1 MKHFAIRIDHQ
12 SQTEGLVT
20 KLLSDYKPKGF
31 EVLQDKSGA
40 LFSIA
45 EIAHYLDKEE
55 RHGIKILTTALSQSL
70 LSMSSGER
78 KKALLQHL
86 LCQKPD
92 FLILINPFDH
102 LDMESQKDLRNR
114 LSELAKTISIIQFAS
129 RVDDILEFT
138 TDFFELREDRLID
151 YASAEDLATSLPQKE
166 IFVASIP
173 QVIKKEIL
181 DMTEFVR
188 FQKVSV
194 CFEGKKVLQNISW
207 SIKKGEFWQLV
218 GPNGSGKSTLL
229 NMITGDSHKGF
240 GQNLWLFGN
249 LKGSGESVWDI
260 KKNIGYFTPS
270 MTDKFRGHHTIENM
284 LISGL
289 HDSIGL
295 YNTPSE
301 AEKRLTLQWINVLN
315 LTEKKHGY
323 FHELSN
329 GQKRL
334 VMLARAMVKHPPLL
348 ILDEPTSD
356 LDDTNAHLF
365 VALVNKIA
373 KETDTTI
380 LFVSHKPEPS
390 LKPLHTYQLIPSPN
404 GSTGKTV
411 TFKND

>member
-12 SQTEGLVT
+12 SQTKGLVA
-20 KLLSDYKPKGF
+20 KLLGNNIPKGF
-31 EVLQDKSGA
+31 EILQNKSGV
-40 LFSIA
+40 LFSVA

-55 RHGIKILTTALSQSL
+55 RHGIKILTTAHNQSL

-102 LDMESQKDLRNR
+102 LDMESQIDLKNR
-114 LSELAKTISIIQFAS
+114 LSELAKTISIIQLAS

-138 TDFFELREDRLID
+138 TDFFELRDDRLID
-151 YASAEDLATSLPQKE
+151 YANAEDLATSLPQKE

-173 QVIKKEIL
+173 HVIKKEIL

-301 AEKRLTLQWINVLN
+301 AEKRLALQWIDLLD

-348 ILDEPTSD
+348 ILDEPTSN
-356 LDDTNAHLF
+356 LDDANAHLF

-380 LFVSHKPEPS
+380 LFVSHKPEPG